1 MIHFTLS
8 DEENYSNLVEEDW
21 GIVDVRCYGGSPV
34 EINGTRW
41 NLMPELEDWLESD
54 AIGAYDYEI
63 ESSVLSFREE
73 NDAMLFKLTWL

>member
-8 DEENYSNLVEEDW
+8 DEDNYSKLVEMDW

-54 AIGAYDYEI
+54 TIGAYDYEI